1 MTDFKT
7 ILPKISVILPVYNGL
22 HYLEEAINSVLG
34 QSFKDFELII
44 INDGSTDGSERVI
57 EKFDDP
63 RIRYFKQEN
72 HGLPATL
79 NIAIIHARGQY
90 IARQD
95 QDDICLPLRFQ
106 KQVEFLNAHPD
117 VGMVGTCAEIWAGN
131 ERTDRVLTHP
141 TDEASLRFGL
151 LFNNLFVHSSIM
163 IRRSVFEQVGAYSE
177 DKSRQPPED
186 YELWSRVMK
195 KFKVANLPEVLMVY
209 REVPNSMSRT
219 GVNPFLPNL
228 VRISA
233 ENIAWAS
240 GRAVDSPEVIALSR
254 LSHGVYEDI
263 PRGIRFAALAAVL
276 NDAADRIA
284 RTSGVLPRDL
294 EAPLQTKLKVLRY
307 HYLNYRSGGL
317 IGKMTGGRLGRYVK
331 GWVKR
336 MLSVS
341 HS

>member
-1 MTDFKT
+1 MTIFKT
-7 ILPKISVILPVYNGL
+7 ILPQLSVILPVYNGL
-22 HYLEEAINSVLG
+22 PYLEEAIKSILG
-34 QSFKDFELII
+34 QSFGDYELII
-44 INDGSTDGSERVI
+44 INDGSTDGSELVVG
-57 EKFDDP
+57 KFKDS
-63 RIRYFKQEN
+63 RIRYFKQQN

-79 NIAIIHARGQY
+79 NIAISHACGEY

-95 QDDICLPLRFQ
+95 QDDICLPKRFQ
-106 KQVEFLNAHPD
+106 KQVEYLNAHPG
-117 VGMVGTCAEIWAGN
+117 VGMVGAAAQIWAGN
-131 ERTDRVLTHP
+131 ELTSRQLTHP
-141 TDEASLRFGL
+141 RDDATLRFGL